1 MKKDEIAVYSFDP
14 EKKEYVTRSLCEK
27 LLKEIKSNLAR
38 NRPITVV
45 LTETTTNV

>member
-27 LLKEIKSNLAR
+27 LLKEIKANLAK
-38 NRPITVV
+38 NKPITVA
-45 LTETTTNV
+45 LTETNTNV